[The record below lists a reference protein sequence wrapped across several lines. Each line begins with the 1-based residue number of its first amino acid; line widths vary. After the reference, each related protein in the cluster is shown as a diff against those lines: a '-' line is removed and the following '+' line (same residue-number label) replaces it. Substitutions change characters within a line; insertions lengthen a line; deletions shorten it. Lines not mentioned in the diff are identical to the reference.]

1 MEVGQEGIMRVHDN
15 LCSSLG
21 YVVFLLLLVG
31 ESFVFLLLF
40 FLSLMT
46 ILPPS
51 FGYISFYYRT
61 GMRTMTH

>member
-40 FLSLMT
+40 FSLFNDDSS
-46 ILPPS
+46 PS

-61 GMRTMTH
+61 GMTH

>member
-31 ESFVFLLLF
+31 ESFVFFLLF
-40 FLSLMT
+40 FSLFNDDSS
-46 ILPPS
+46 P
-51 FGYISFYYRT
+51 
-61 GMRTMTH
+61 